1 MSDARDEQKP
11 EHCALCREP
20 IRPGDK
26 AIYRDIPEMGIVRVH
41 IICLAKARIRR
52 IGRR

>member
-1 MSDARDEQKP
+1 MRDKSDEPKP

-26 AIYRDIPEMGIVRVH
+26 AIYRDIPEMGLVRVH

-52 IGRR
+52 IGR